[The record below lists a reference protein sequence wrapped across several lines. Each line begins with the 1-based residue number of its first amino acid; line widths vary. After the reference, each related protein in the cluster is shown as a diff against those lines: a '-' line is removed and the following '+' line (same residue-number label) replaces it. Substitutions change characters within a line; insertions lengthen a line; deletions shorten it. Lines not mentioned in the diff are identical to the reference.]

1 MSDSF
6 YDVIVVGTELPGL
19 IYAAMLAKK
28 GYRVLVV
35 GHGNRPNRFIHDGFA
50 FVRRPWLFSGF
61 ETSPPI
67 KKVFAELSL
76 SLEMHNRPKPFDPFY
91 QVVLPGRRVD
101 VVGKE
106 ALLERELSREFP
118 GEVPRIQGF
127 YRAIREHNDN
137 LSRLLEA
144 PVIFPPDGF
153 FESRRFRSLT
163 EPILAG
169 VPQDPLSTF
178 QPGHPFRPFVL
189 APLLFGTGCQVAPYS
204 PIQLIRSVTHLGRGL
219 YHIEGGVDAL
229 KAIFIDRVKNNCGD
243 FRDKVL
249 IDRFNMKRGKV
260 REIVIRDRR
269 EVIGCEVVVCNMDV
283 KRFFNLIPEEDQ
295 KERFHLKVLE
305 LQPTHYLYT
314 VNFALR
320 ADAIPEGMGRHVF
333 VVGDGNKPLDDDNL
347 LLLCVDPADRAGGE
361 KDDTRV
367 LSVSARLK
375 AKNVRPTVEGI
386 EATDARLVH
395 QVQKVVPFFHEH
407 LLAKASSWIGFDKRT
422 RAPSVDTTQL
432 VPIFGTPL
440 PGTLDASP
448 IACRTAYKNVLITGD
463 HLHAGLGFEG
473 AFLATLNAVQ
483 LTQDLITRKPL
494 LR

>member
-35 GHGNRPNRFIHDGFA
+35 GHGNRSNRFQHEGFS
-50 FVRRPWLFSGF
+50 FVRRPWLFHGF

-106 ALLERELSREFP
+106 SLLERELGREFP
-118 GEVPRIQGF
+118 GEVPRIQAF
-127 YRAIREHNDN
+127 YRTMREHNDN
-137 LSRLLEA
+137 LSRLLESPA
-144 PVIFPPDGF
+144 IYPPDGF
-153 FESRRFRSLT
+153 FESRAFRKAT
-163 EPILAG
+163 DPVLAT
-169 VPQDPLSTF
+169 VPPDPLSTF
-178 QPGHPFRPFVL
+178 PAGHPFRPFVL
-189 APLLFGTGCQVAPYS
+189 APLFFGSGCQVAPYS
-204 PIQLIRSVTHLGRGL
+204 PIQLIRSVAHLGRGL
-219 YHIEGGVDAL
+219 YHIEGGIDAL
-229 KAIFIDRVKNNCGD
+229 KSIFIDRVKNNCGD

-305 LQPTHYLYT
+305 LQPSHYLYT
-314 VNFALR
+314 VNFALKSE
-320 ADAIPEGMGRHVF
+320 AIPEGMGRHVF
-333 VVGDGNKPLDDDNL
+333 LVGSEHRPLEDENL
-347 LLLCVDPADRAGGE
+347 LLCCVDPADRAGQPDG
-361 KDDTRV
+361 TSV
-367 LSVSARLK
+367 LSVSARIK
-375 AKNVRPTVEGI
+375 AKNVRPTVEGV
-386 EATDARLVH
+386 EAIDARLIREVE
-395 QVQKVVPFFHEH
+395 KLVPFFHEH
-407 LLAKASSWIGFDKRT
+407 LLMKASAWVGLDKRT
-422 RAPSVDTTQL
+422 RKLDVDTSQF

-440 PGTLDASP
+440 PDTLESSP
-448 IACRTAYKNVLITGD
+448 VACRTAYKNILITGD

-483 LTQDLITRKPL
+483 LTTEMVSRKPL
-494 LR
+494 LN